1 MCGIFG
7 SKDYKRYIALY
18 AKNKKRGNF
27 SYGGM
32 FIDNKLHA
40 VVKTKGTFSFTGK
53 PAIELKNKKP
63 MPLSSFKNYLGHT
76 QAPTSS
82 QRQYDHKTTH
92 PFNEKDWYVAHNG
105 VLTNHEELRKQL
117 KKYRSVNEVDSSVI
131 PALIYSFC
139 NKSTKEV
146 QCICNALSLLK
157 GTFGLWIYNSSSG
170 NVYLARSGSTVYADY
185 ITNDFSSTPFSK
197 FKPLDEGT
205 LFLQTVEGLTS
216 VGEFKPNSPFFTA

>member
-1 MCGIFG
+1 M
-7 SKDYKRYIALY
+7 
-18 AKNKKRGNF
+18 
-27 SYGGM
+27 
-32 FIDNKLHA
+32 
-40 VVKTKGTFSFTGK
+40 T
-53 PAIELKNKKP
+53 
-63 MPLSSFKNYLGHT
+63 
-76 QAPTSS
+76 
-82 QRQYDHKTTH
+82 
-92 PFNEKDWYVAHNG
+92 HNG

-185 ITNDFSSTPFSK
+185 ITNDFSSTPFDK